1 MNEFKSVDEELEFE
15 IETHQNRLFQQIKL
29 VYDGQKFN

>member
-15 IETHQNRLFQQIKL
+15 IETHQNRLFQ
-29 VYDGQKFN
+29 